1 MKYRV
6 MRVANKN
13 YQILQKIKNQY
24 FPTINWAALGNEFMY
39 RQFLDQFPEV
49 IEQVDR
55 EQEQQNASC

>member
-13 YQILQKIKNQY
+13 YQILQKIKKQY
-24 FPTINWAALGNEFMY
+24 FNTVNWAALGNEMMF
-39 RQFLDQFPEV
+39 RHFQDQFPEI

-55 EQEQQNASC
+55 EQEQQNASY